1 MSRKVAVVTGGGRGI
16 GRAHSLVLAERG
28 YTVVVN
34 DLGVSLAGGS
44 TDETPAQQVV
54 AEIESRGGEAV
65 ASDHDVSDWAAAGDL
80 INSTVDRFGHLDV
93 LINNAGIIRDT
104 VLYKMDASS
113 WDDVIRVHLRAT
125 AATSHFAAAHWRE
138 RFQAEGEF
146 GGRLINTASP
156 SVFSGNPGQTNY
168 TAAKGG
174 IIALTLTASL
184 ELGRYGVTANAIAP
198 GAASRMLA
206 AIMTESQMAALDP
219 VFVARV
225 AASLCTPE
233 AQSVT
238 GRVFAVMGE
247 HVFLA
252 EGWKAGPS
260 MDIPMTVPVDDVT
273 PILTNMIA
281 TPSAP
286 VPTGA

>member
-16 GRAHSLVLAERG
+16 GRAHSLLLAERG

-34 DLGVSLAGGS
+34 DLGVSLAGGP

-54 AEIESRGGEAV
+54 AEIEAKGGEAIV
-65 ASDHDVSDWAAAGDL
+65 SDHDISDWDAAGKL
-80 INSTVDRFGHLDV
+80 IGSTVDRYGHVDV
-93 LINNAGIIRDT
+93 LVNNAGIIRDK

-113 WDDVIRVHLRAT
+113 WDDVIRVHLRGT
-125 AATSHFAAAHWRE
+125 AATSHFAAVHWRE
-138 RFQAEGEF
+138 RFRAEGEF

-174 IIALTLTASL
+174 IIAFTLTASI
-184 ELGRYGVTANAIAP
+184 ELGRYGVTANVIAP

-206 AIMTESQMAALDP
+206 AILTEDQMAALDP
-219 VFVARV
+219 LFVARV

-238 GRVFAVMGE
+238 GRVFAVSGE
-247 HVFLA
+247 HVFVADGWNAGPAADIPATVPLA
-252 EGWKAGPS
+252 E
-260 MDIPMTVPVDDVT
+260 MT
-273 PILTNMIA
+273 PILTDLVA
-281 TPSAP
+281 K
-286 VPTGA
+286 VPTGPTWA